1 MPDGTD
7 LSSVRASDNA
17 DRRAGGTKPPGG
29 ASTSAHRQDSSHS
42 SGPGHSPDSSPDPG
56 HGGHPHSDDHDEHRS
71 RWPLLAALG
80 SGGLYA
86 GFGIFFIGRA
96 TGTIP
101 PLVGIV
107 MAIGGFAVL
116 IGGTA
121 GWLLE
126 AYIRPLE
133 MASGARKSR
142 ETYVSTT
149 VLFLVTDVATFGA
162 VFVYYFVM
170 RIGAWPPQEVP
181 PLLGSLVLINTAI
194 LVASSFTIH
203 FAHNALHKGNQ
214 RRFLGL
220 LGTTFV
226 LGVIFLGGQ
235 IYEYYEF
242 IVAEGFT
249 QTTGFFGSAFYGLTG
264 LHGIHVAIGV
274 GALGVLLARALTGA
288 YNADRD
294 TSVATVSIY
303 WHFVDVVWLFLVVV
317 LYAGAAL

>member
-1 MPDGTD
+1 MSEDGTRTTD
-7 LSSVRASDNA
+7 PSV
-17 DRRAGGTKPPGG
+17 PP
-29 ASTSAHRQDSSHS
+29 HLD
-42 SGPGHSPDSSPDPG
+42 G
-56 HGGHPHSDDHDEHRS
+56 HGHADHEHEHEHRS

-86 GFGIFFIGRA
+86 GFGIFFIGRS

-101 PLVGIV
+101 PLLGAI

-126 AYIRPLE
+126 AYIRP
-133 MASGARKSR
+133 AVDTGKSR
-142 ETYVSTT
+142 ETYISTT

-162 VFVYYFVM
+162 VFVYYFVI
-170 RIGAWPPQEVP
+170 RVGAWPPQELP
-181 PLLGSLVLINTAI
+181 PLVGSLVLINTAI
-194 LVASSFTIH
+194 LIASSFTIH
-203 FAHNALHKGNQ
+203 FAHNALHKGND
-214 RRFLGL
+214 RRFLAL
-220 LGTTFV
+220 LGTTFA

-235 IYEYYEF
+235 IFEYYEF

-249 QTTGFFGSAFYGLTG
+249 HTTGFFGSAFYGLTG

-288 YNADRD
+288 YTAERE

-317 LYAGAAL
+317 LYVGAVL

>member
-1 MPDGTD
+1 MSEDGTRTT
-7 LSSVRASDNA
+7 VEA
-17 DRRAGGTKPPGG
+17 TEPPVPP
-29 ASTSAHRQDSSHS
+29 HRD
-42 SGPGHSPDSSPDPG
+42 G
-56 HGGHPHSDDHDEHRS
+56 HGHDDHGHEHEHRS

-101 PLVGIV
+101 PLVGV
-107 MAIGGFAVL
+107 ALAIGGFAVL

-133 MASGARKSR
+133 VASGARKSR

-170 RIGAWPPQEVP
+170 RVGAWPPQEVP
-181 PLLGSLVLINTAI
+181 PLLGSLVVINTAI
-194 LVASSFTIH
+194 LVASSVTIH
-203 FAHNALHKGNQ
+203 FAHKALHEGND
-214 RRFLGL
+214 RRFLTL
-220 LGTTFV
+220 LGTTFT

-317 LYAGAAL
+317 LYVGAVL